1 MIRTEKRWM
10 SASDPPGTEV
20 QQQTRTV
27 DSVKEL
33 SLRIS
38 RDGRGGTLEAE
49 GVRGVAGSALVV
61 ERVSLV
67 LVKKES
73 SLVRSVPPFSLADT
87 PMSNTCASRWV
98 S

>member
-1 MIRTEKRWM
+1 M
-10 SASDPPGTEV
+10 
-20 QQQTRTV
+20 
-27 DSVKEL
+27 
-33 SLRIS
+33 
-38 RDGRGGTLEAE
+38 EAE